1 MKNAFF
7 KKKWGLA
14 FCLFIFAG
22 LSLFAEEN
30 FSGQVEMA
38 EADKNENEKWQAA
51 LEIFKNARAEKIV
64 LEDEVLYLYPS
75 LKDLHKLYPKDLSKV
90 SVKFATY
97 YVLNRASADLGYQP
111 CYMMNATHSFDAEEW
126 VFENGAPMTFY
137 LELTGFRQM
146 NTREAFEVY
155 KAAKI
160 SSDVIVRYDREE
172 SEKLLLKKS
181 GK

>member
-1 MKNAFF
+1 MKNTVL
-7 KKKWGLA
+7 KKIGMA
-14 FCLFIFAG
+14 FCFFIFAG
-22 LSLFAEEN
+22 LSLFAGE
-30 FSGQVEMA
+30 
-38 EADKNENEKWQAA
+38 KNSFQTEGDDGEKIENEKWQAA
-51 LEIFKNARAEKIV
+51 LEIFKNAKAEKIV
-64 LEDEVLYLYPS
+64 LEDEVLYIYPS

-181 GK
+181 GE